1 MKLLIPGP
9 VTTHPDVRAAMA
21 ADFAPWDN
29 DFKPLYAGL
38 RRRLLALGGGA
49 EATHACLP
57 LQGSGHFGVEAAI
70 RTLLRPGERIL
81 IPETG
86 AYAERMARLARDAGR
101 EPVVIAAPRTEPLD
115 PASIGKALA
124 DPTIRMVGV
133 VQSETSTGVVADIAA
148 VGAVAR
154 AAGRLLLVDAVS
166 AFGALPL
173 DLAAQPEIAAAVFT
187 ANKCLEGMPGLAVV
201 LARRDALPAPGC
213 AESWCLDL
221 ADILAHSE
229 KNGWG
234 AFRFTP
240 PAQVLNALRV
250 ALDRLD
256 AEGGPAARLAR
267 YQANA
272 ATLRQ
277 RMAAQGLR
285 PVLEA
290 RFQGPIVS
298 NILAPEDPAWDL
310 QRFVDALKQRGYLI
324 SNFYDTEA
332 PSFRVGTI
340 GALDRRDFEGFAA
353 ATGDVLAELGLGRRT
368 AA

>member
-29 DFKPLYAGL
+29 DFKPLYADL
-38 RRRLLALGGGA
+38 RRRLLALGGGNAA
-49 EATHACLP
+49 EHACLP

-81 IPETG
+81 IPATG
-86 AYAERMARLARDAGR
+86 AYAERMARLARDTGR
-101 EPVVIAAPRTEPLD
+101 EPVVIPAPRTAPLD
-115 PASIGKALA
+115 TATIATALA

-133 VQSETSTGVVADIAA
+133 VQSETSTGVVTDIAS
-148 VGAVAR
+148 VGRVAR
-154 AAGRLLLVDAVS
+154 EAGRRLVVDAVS

-201 LARRDALPAPGC
+201 LARRDALPAPG
-213 AESWCLDL
+213 AAGSWCLDL

-229 KNGWG
+229 KNGGG

-240 PAQVLNALRV
+240 PAQTLAALAV

-256 AEGGPAARLAR
+256 AEGGRAARLAR

-277 RMAAQGLR
+277 GMIAQGLR
-285 PVLEA
+285 PVLKEP
-290 RFQGPIVS
+290 FQGPIVS
-298 NILAPEDPAWDL
+298 NILAPDTPAWDL
-310 QRFVDALKQRGYLI
+310 QRFVDALKRRGYLI

-340 GALDRRDFEGFAA
+340 GALARRDFEGFAA
-353 ATGDVLAELGLGRRT
+353 ATGEALAELGFAHRT